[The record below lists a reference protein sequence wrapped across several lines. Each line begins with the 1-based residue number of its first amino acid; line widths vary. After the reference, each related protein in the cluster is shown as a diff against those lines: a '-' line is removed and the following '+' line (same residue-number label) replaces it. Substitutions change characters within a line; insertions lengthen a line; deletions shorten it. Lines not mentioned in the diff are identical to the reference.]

1 MKSFREWKKINESYD
16 FSLGIKTPGTVAAT
30 GNLTSFYDLLE
41 AKKKAMKKKMELDAV
56 NDDEENDS
64 VPTGD
69 GEVVKPKS
77 VKDIPQDDDLDDEV
91 DADEDMDDD
100 DDEDMGDD
108 DMGPKEKDMSPDKLA
123 FMKKKMKKDKKKDK
137 KKVKSEDS
145 MWIQSLEDMIT
156 LKPKDQSQ
164 YYSIYENDKFVT
176 GTTVKEE
183 VEKLS
188 KQMAFMRDG
197 KITAKDESGNV
208 IWS

>member
-16 FSLGIKTPGTVAAT
+16 FSLGIKTPGTVATT

-69 GEVVKPKS
+69 GEVVNPKS
-77 VKDIPQDDDLDDEV
+77 VKDIPKDDDLDDEV
-91 DADEDMDDD
+91 DADEDMGDD
-100 DDEDMGDD
+100 DDEDMDSE
-108 DMGPKEKDMSPDKLA
+108 DMGPKDKDMSPDKLA
-123 FMKKKMKKDKKKDK
+123 FMKKKMKKGKGKG

>member
-16 FSLGIKTPGTVAAT
+16 FSLGIKSPETVATT
-30 GNLTSFYDLLE
+30 GNLTSFYELLE

-77 VKDIPQDDDLDDEV
+77 VKDIPKDDDLDDEV
-91 DADEDMDDD
+91 DSDDDMDSDEEDM
-100 DDEDMGDD
+100 EDSE
-108 DMGPKEKDMSPDKLA
+108 DMGPKEKEMDAEKLA
-123 FMKKKMKKDKKKDK
+123 FMKKKMKKDKK

-156 LKPKDQSQ
+156 LKPKQASQ
-164 YYSIYENDKFVT
+164 YYSIYEDDRFIT

-183 VEKLS
+183 VEKIS
-188 KQMAFMRDG
+188 KQMAFLRDG

>member
-16 FSLGIKTPGTVAAT
+16 FSLGIKSPGTVATT
-30 GNLTSFYDLLE
+30 GNLTSFYELLE

-77 VKDIPQDDDLDDEV
+77 VKDIPKDDDLDDEV
-91 DADEDMDDD
+91 DSDDDMDNDDD
-100 DDEDMGDD
+100 DMEDSE
-108 DMGPKEKDMSPDKLA
+108 DMGPKEKEMDAEKLA
-123 FMKKKMKKDKKKDK
+123 FMKKKMKKDKK

-156 LKPKDQSQ
+156 LKPKQTSQ
-164 YYSIYENDKFVT
+164 YYSIYEDDRFVT

-183 VEKLS
+183 VEKIS
-188 KQMAFMRDG
+188 KQMAFLRDG